1 MNCYC
6 RSGQTFAN
14 CCQPFH
20 QGKRFPETAE
30 QLMRSRFSAYC
41 EGSDASV
48 QYVAASYHPLNQPTN
63 PSHEIAAFAKAAHFV
78 RLDVIH
84 ASGVSE
90 LPAELLNTLPPQDDF
105 ASRAFATVHF
115 KVQFLMNDRLHILEE
130 ISRFIATQDR
140 WSYLDGTLIDHPLQ
154 KLSRNDS
161 CPCGSGKKY
170 KNCRPHLSAGQT
182 VE

>member
-20 QGKRFPETAE
+20 QGTRFPETAE

-41 EGSDASV
+41 EGSAASV
-48 QYVAASYHPLNQPTN
+48 QYVADSYHPLTQPSN

-84 ASGVSE
+84 ASVVSE
-90 LPAELLNTLPPQDDF
+90 LPAELLKTLFQHDSLTSL
-105 ASRAFATVHF
+105 AYATVHF
-115 KVQFLMNDRLHILEE
+115 KVQFLMNDRLHLLEE
-130 ISRFIATQDR
+130 ISRFIATLGR
-140 WSYLDGTLIDHPLQ
+140 WTYLDGTLTEHPQQ

-170 KNCRPHLSAGQT
+170 KNCRPHFSAGQT
-182 VE
+182 V